1 MSESTQPASVT
12 IATLLKDVQSTP
24 ESAFDLELIAGS
36 TGLPRRITNS
46 QPQKTGLA
54 LAGFDGYL
62 RPGRALILGESEIR
76 YLESLGSDA
85 CRDTLGRVLSHDLPC
100 IVVTQGLAAPPALLE
115 AADRHGVP
123 VLTTKAATPEAMA
136 RLITVLDSRLAA
148 RTMVHGVLMDIL
160 GLGVL
165 VIGESGIGKSEC
177 ALDLIVRGHRLV
189 ADDAV
194 ELRCRAAAFVLGRS
208 PDATRQHMEIRGLGL
223 INVQDLFGV
232 ASTRTSKR
240 VELVVQLERWEPG
253 REYRPA
259 GPRRPAVRGV
269 GRPHPHDSHAGRTGS
284 ERRDPGRSRGTQP
297 VAQVAWSQRRRAT
310 RQEARP
316 PSGRTRCHRRRRRRS
331 GGVLMREKRHA
342 ARRAARTAVTSR
354 FVVLTGLSGS
364 GKSQAIRALEDL
376 GYFCVDNLPVMLL
389 PMLAELTLRA
399 GTEIARAAVVVDVRE
414 GKLLREFPG
423 IYRKM
428 KAIRG
433 LNPVLIFL
441 ESTEETLVR
450 RFSETRRPHPLAPDR
465 SALEGIRE
473 EKKAMR
479 AIRRLADHI
488 VDTSEMTVHELRHA
502 FTNVGSGRAPGSQLV
517 VTVLSFGFKHG
528 IPVDSDLLFDVRF
541 LPNPHFVPELR
552 PHTGRDPRVVEFLD
566 RAPATHEFL
575 DHTLNLLKFLV
586 PQYVT
591 EGKSYLTV
599 GIGCTGGRHRSVAI
613 AEALKKGLSGIP
625 GVRVRVKHRDIAN
638 E

>member
-1 MSESTQPASVT
+1 
-12 IATLLKDVQSTP
+12 
-24 ESAFDLELIAGS
+24 
-36 TGLPRRITNS
+36 
-46 QPQKTGLA
+46 
-54 LAGFDGYL
+54 
-62 RPGRALILGESEIR
+62 
-76 YLESLGSDA
+76 
-85 CRDTLGRVLSHDLPC
+85 
-100 IVVTQGLAAPPALLE
+100 
-115 AADRHGVP
+115 
-123 VLTTKAATPEAMA
+123 
-136 RLITVLDSRLAA
+136 
-148 RTMVHGVLMDIL
+148 
-160 GLGVL
+160 
-165 VIGESGIGKSEC
+165 
-177 ALDLIVRGHRLV
+177 
-189 ADDAV
+189 
-194 ELRCRAAAFVLGRS
+194 
-208 PDATRQHMEIRGLGL
+208 
-223 INVQDLFGV
+223 
-232 ASTRTSKR
+232 
-240 VELVVQLERWEPG
+240 
-253 REYRPA
+253 
-259 GPRRPAVRGV
+259 
-269 GRPHPHDSHAGRTGS
+269 
-284 ERRDPGRSRGTQP
+284 
-297 VAQVAWSQRRRAT
+297 
-310 RQEARP
+310 
-316 PSGRTRCHRRRRRRS
+316 
-331 GGVLMREKRHA
+331 MREKRHA

-376 GYFCVDNLPVMLL
+376 GHFCVDNLPVMLL

-414 GKLLREFPG
+414 GKLLNEFPR
-423 IYRKM
+423 IYEKM

-441 ESTEETLVR
+441 EAAEPTLVR

-473 EKKAMR
+473 ERKAMKT
-479 AIRRLADHI
+479 IRDLADHI

-502 FTNVGSGRAPGSQLV
+502 FTGVASGRAPGSQLV

-552 PHTGRDPRVVEFLD
+552 PHTGRDPKVVEFLD
-566 RAPATHEFL
+566 RSPATHEFL